1 MKKLF
6 TAALFIIIIIALAGC
21 TKDDSNPVS
30 GPVSVTFRMS
40 HIMSGDT
47 AYFQFRTDTDVK
59 LDTII
64 ATLTSKQFMDIYTVN
79 EPSRV
84 FQKDVVYQWIG
95 YYGVKSGQQLNF
107 IFKGKLVSNNSK
119 FESPYSYIVP

>member
-6 TAALFIIIIIALAGC
+6 TAAIILIVIALAGC

-64 ATLTSKQFMDIYTVN
+64 ASLTSKQFMDVFSVN
-79 EPSRV
+79 EPNRM

-95 YYGVKSGQQLNF
+95 YYGVKQGQQWNF
-107 IFKGKLVSNNSK
+107 IFKGRLVSNNSK
-119 FESPYSYIVP
+119 FETPYSYIVP